1 MKTTY
6 QRDLKQN
13 EKRVNNI
20 ALVIYSSRQKTRLK
34 AKTQIFYFNYFN
46 KFSQITQ
53 Q

>member
-6 QRDLKQN
+6 QQDLKQN

-20 ALVIYSSRQKTRLK
+20 AFVIYSFRQKTRLK
-34 AKTQIFYFNYFN
+34 TKTQNFYFNYFN
-46 KFSQITQ
+46 KINQIIQ

>member
-34 AKTQIFYFNYFN
+34 TKTQTFYFNYFN
-46 KFSQITQ
+46 KISQITQ
-53 Q
+53 

>member
-6 QRDLKQN
+6 QQDLKQN

-20 ALVIYSSRQKTRLK
+20 AFVIYSSRQKTCLK
-34 AKTQIFYFNYFN
+34 VKTQVFYSNYSN
-46 KFSQITQ
+46 RISQVTQ